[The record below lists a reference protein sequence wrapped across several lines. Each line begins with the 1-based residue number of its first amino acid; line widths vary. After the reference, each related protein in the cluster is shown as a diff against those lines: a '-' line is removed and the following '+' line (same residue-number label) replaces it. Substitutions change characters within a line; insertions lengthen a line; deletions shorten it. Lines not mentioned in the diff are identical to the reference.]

1 MSGGLLAPM
10 ARPNS
15 WKLITL
21 AASLIAGGAI
31 SVAAQSLQMPALQTA
46 SLKLPIPPL
55 TSQPVPCA
63 EVSAADQPDSAIERG
78 RDRPRILAFCAA
90 GSFRRP
96 LYASLVEAGLPPS
109 VREEVIEAFG
119 ATLNLV
125 LDVAEGDGF
134 HVRYEQA
141 MSGAPGEWR
150 AVGPGRLLWAEVQS
164 RAKGT
169 IAIHRFRS
177 NDGNERFWTATG
189 KAAVP
194 PVMRLPL
201 VSVQVSSG
209 FGMRPDPFDRPT
221 SKFLGMGGPQHPDHA
236 MATAAAEPSEAVK
249 EEPKTEAKP
258 KRRRLSPLSF
268 SGFGASSSDF
278 ANGERAREPV
288 VEMPVV
294 RREQPKPQARPEDKP
309 AELPRRLF
317 MHAGV
322 DLVAPTGT
330 PIFAAGDGTVV
341 GAGPNGPYGNWIR
354 IDHPGR
360 VTTIYGHLSA
370 FGPDIKPGAE
380 VKEGQLIGLVG
391 NTGRSTGSHLHFEV
405 WRNGQSVDPMASPE
419 LKLPVLNWAELQRLK
434 QQVGKSLGQRGQELA
449 DRSLN
454 Q

>member
-1 MSGGLLAPM
+1 M
-10 ARPNS
+10 
-15 WKLITL
+15 T
-21 AASLIAGGAI
+21 AAGALTAAAESLRLP
-31 SVAAQSLQMPALQTA
+31 VQTA
-46 SLKLPIPPL
+46 SLKMPAVQQTPPAA
-55 TSQPVPCA
+55 CA
-63 EVSAADQPDSAIERG
+63 GDSGLADDTHSVIDRG
-78 RDRPRILAFCAA
+78 RERARIVAFCAT

-109 VREEVIEAFG
+109 VREDVIEAFG

-125 LDVAEGDGF
+125 LDVADGDGF

-141 MSGAPGEWR
+141 MSGER

-164 RAKGT
+164 KAKGT

-177 NDGNERFWTATG
+177 NDGSERYWTASG

-201 VSVQVSSG
+201 VSVNVSSG

-221 SKFLGMGGPQHPDHA
+221 SKFLGISGPLHPDHA
-236 MATAAAEPSEAVK
+236 LATQPEAIDATK
-249 EEPKTEAKP
+249 DEPKKDKP
-258 KRRRLSPLSF
+258 KKRRPSSLSF
-268 SGFGASSSDF
+268 SGFSSSSGDF
-278 ANGERAREPV
+278 ANGERGRETV
-288 VEMPVV
+288 VETPAAEPSTPRVDV
-294 RREQPKPQARPEDKP
+294 KAVDKP
-309 AELPRRLF
+309 AELQRRLF

-330 PIFAAGDGTVV
+330 PIFAAGDGVVV

-370 FGPDIKPGAE
+370 FGPDIKPGTE

-391 NTGRSTGSHLHFEV
+391 NTGRSTGAHLHFEV
-405 WRNGQSVDPMASPE
+405 WRNGQPVDPMATQE
-419 LKLPVLNWAELQRLK
+419 LRLPVLNWNELQRLK
-434 QQVGKSLGQRGQELA
+434 ARVGRSLGRRGQELA